1 MLLSAGGPL
10 GLSCLTIREAWLW
23 VYEWPEDKH
32 ALVAALGGGRD
43 TSQDGDLMP
52 TVSQGAEKRR
62 RGAEGWGGI
71 RIYFKFSFL
80 IPCTLLPSYIHI
92 NTVNSNDPK

>member
-1 MLLSAGGPL
+1 MPLSADSPL
-10 GLSCLTIREAWLW
+10 GLSCFTIREAWPW
-23 VYEWPEDKH
+23 VCRWPEDNH

-62 RGAEGWGGI
+62 PGEEQKEIGFKEGVLSKFRGLGWN
-71 RIYFKFSFL
+71 
-80 IPCTLLPSYIHI
+80 SYIF
-92 NTVNSNDPK
+92 